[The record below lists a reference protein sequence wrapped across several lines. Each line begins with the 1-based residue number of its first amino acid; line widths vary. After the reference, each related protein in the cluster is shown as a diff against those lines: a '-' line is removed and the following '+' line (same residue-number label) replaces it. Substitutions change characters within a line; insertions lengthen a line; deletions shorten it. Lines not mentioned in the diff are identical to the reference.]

1 MPEKQN
7 TILPKWPFL
16 AGDVVLVLLGCFIVI
31 ASPKPMTTLAI
42 TACALSILLGTLI
55 YVTPYLIEH
64 FTAQQNIKLNQVKA
78 EKSLLKVI
86 ELASEVLSRTENVQA
101 KLMETVLVTKQLP
114 SKLQGST
121 EVLNEVVSGLEKS
134 GIVSLIDE
142 LRKIAKAD
150 NLSAKKGSGPVLESI
165 KESIADIHSD
175 ILKTL
180 ETKLS
185 AQTTLIQQV
194 EADLAEL
201 KAWRKELLPESS
213 NESPYVETD
222 ASNDDEFE
230 DYSSD
235 NEDEDQAEAARNIE
249 NFGEEITS
257 GDEGISESENES
269 NNEKTALKDET
280 KEPLHDNTSD
290 SESIDGSTRL
300 LVGAFIGISN
310 KLFIRGEGPG
320 LSWDKG
326 VPMDLIGIGKWEWK
340 TFEANQ
346 PVACKV
352 LINDEQWTNDEDII
366 LHPGTTKD
374 TTASF

>member
-150 NLSAKKGSGPVLESI
+150 NLSAKKGSEPVLESI

-235 NEDEDQAEAARNIE
+235 NEDEDQAEAATNIE

-340 TFEANQ
+340 TFEASQ

-352 LINDEQWTNDEDII
+352 LINDDQWTNDEDII

>member
-1 MPEKQN
+1 
-7 TILPKWPFL
+7 
-16 AGDVVLVLLGCFIVI
+16 
-31 ASPKPMTTLAI
+31 MTTLAI

-101 KLMETVLVTKQLP
+101 ELMETVLVTKQLP

-150 NLSAKKGSGPVLESI
+150 NLSAKKGSEPVLESI

-257 GDEGISESENES
+257 GDEDISESENES

-340 TFEANQ
+340 TFEASQ

-352 LINDEQWTNDEDII
+352 LINDDQWTNDEDII

>member
-235 NEDEDQAEAARNIE
+235 NEDEDQAEAATNIE

-340 TFEANQ
+340 TFEASQ

-352 LINDEQWTNDEDII
+352 LINDDQWTNDEDII

>member
-1 MPEKQN
+1 
-7 TILPKWPFL
+7 
-16 AGDVVLVLLGCFIVI
+16 
-31 ASPKPMTTLAI
+31 MTTLAI

-101 KLMETVLVTKQLP
+101 ELMETVLVTKQLP

-150 NLSAKKGSGPVLESI
+150 NLSAKKGSEPVLESI

-235 NEDEDQAEAARNIE
+235 NEDEDQAEAATNIE

-257 GDEGISESENES
+257 GDEDISESENES

-340 TFEANQ
+340 TFEASQ
-346 PVACKV
+346 PVACKI

>member
-1 MPEKQN
+1 
-7 TILPKWPFL
+7 
-16 AGDVVLVLLGCFIVI
+16 
-31 ASPKPMTTLAI
+31 MTTLAI

-101 KLMETVLVTKQLP
+101 ELMETVLVTKQLP

-150 NLSAKKGSGPVLESI
+150 NLSAKKGSEPVLESI

-235 NEDEDQAEAARNIE
+235 NEDEDQAEAATNIE

-340 TFEANQ
+340 TFEASQ

-352 LINDEQWTNDEDII
+352 LINDDQWTNDEDII

>member
-101 KLMETVLVTKQLP
+101 ELMETVLVTKQLP

-150 NLSAKKGSGPVLESI
+150 NLSAKKGSEPVLESI

-235 NEDEDQAEAARNIE
+235 NEDEDQAEAATNIE

-340 TFEANQ
+340 TFEASQ

-352 LINDEQWTNDEDII
+352 LINDDQWTNDEDII

>member
-1 MPEKQN
+1 
-7 TILPKWPFL
+7 
-16 AGDVVLVLLGCFIVI
+16 
-31 ASPKPMTTLAI
+31 MTTLAI

-150 NLSAKKGSGPVLESI
+150 NLSAKKGSEPVLESI

-235 NEDEDQAEAARNIE
+235 NEDEDQAEAATNIE

-340 TFEANQ
+340 TFEASQ

-352 LINDEQWTNDEDII
+352 LINDDQWTNDEDII